1 MKKKHTIPA
10 HTRHYDIHHYMTPTF
25 YKNLNINEKRKTAT
39 IHSDKNATLAPWG
52 VTTLHMTAILGLP
65 DHRKLKVRR
74 KPQNLKP
81 RVDQ

>member
-10 HTRHYDIHHYMTPTF
+10 QTRHYDIHHYMTPTF
-25 YKNLNINEKRKTAT
+25 YKNLNINEKNPAT
-39 IHSDKNATLAPWG
+39 IHNDKNATLAPWG

-81 RVDQ
+81 IVDQ